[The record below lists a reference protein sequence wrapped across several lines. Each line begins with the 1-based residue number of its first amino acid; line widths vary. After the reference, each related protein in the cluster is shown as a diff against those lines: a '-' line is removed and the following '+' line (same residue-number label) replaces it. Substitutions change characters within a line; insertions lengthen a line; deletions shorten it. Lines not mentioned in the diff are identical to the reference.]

1 MITDEEWERLKVGD
15 VVYYV
20 YKDERCVFTG
30 RVKNR
35 NQADFDDGYCNLN
48 DENVFINKINALK
61 ELKGIINDEID
72 ELESKIRSIDDQ
84 IKQLEQEN
92 GK

>member
-1 MITDEEWERLKVGD
+1 MITKEEWEKLKVGD

-20 YKDERCVFTG
+20 YQDEKCVFTG
-30 RVKNR
+30 EVKSC
-35 NQADFDDGYCNLN
+35 NQADFEDGYCSLN
-48 DENVFINKINALK
+48 DENVFINKIDALN

>member
-1 MITDEEWERLKVGD
+1 MITPEEWKTLKVGN

-30 RVKNR
+30 RVKNC

-48 DENVFINKINALK
+48 DENVFINKIDALK

-72 ELESKIRSIDDQ
+72 ELERQVRSIDDQ

-92 GK
+92 GE